1 MRLTSRFLAL
11 ALLLVIAAFTMV
23 VTPVSQADAC
33 TDGCNEGLRILHGR
47 EPSQPVAVLSK
58 SDEMPMQVQPLS
70 GGPTGKLI
78 YTAGVR

>member
-33 TDGCNEGLRILHGR
+33 TDGCMRDYEFCMGGN
-47 EPSQPVAVLSK
+47 PPNQSQCSANLTKCQCKCNPCPEAPP
-58 SDEMPMQVQPLS
+58 EN
-70 GGPTGKLI
+70 
-78 YTAGVR
+78 

>member
-1 MRLTSRFLAL
+1 LYRRLY
-11 ALLLVIAAFTMV
+11 
-23 VTPVSQADAC
+23 
-33 TDGCNEGLRILHGR
+33 EGLRILHGR